1 MNDGELEELATLARL
16 KLPEE
21 AREQTVAQVESL
33 LAYFA
38 MLQGVN
44 TEGVEPSAY
53 PIDIPHRQ
61 RADRAEEPLT
71 TDEVLANAPAKRG
84 GCFLVPR
91 VVEG

>member
-1 MNDGELEELATLARL
+1 MNDRELGELASLARL
-16 KLPEE
+16 KLPEK
-21 AREQTVAQVESL
+21 ARERTVGQVESL

-44 TEGVEPSAY
+44 TDGVEPSAY
-53 PIDIPHRQ
+53 PIDIPHRP
-61 RADRAEEPLT
+61 RPDRAEEPLP

-91 VVEG
+91 AVEG